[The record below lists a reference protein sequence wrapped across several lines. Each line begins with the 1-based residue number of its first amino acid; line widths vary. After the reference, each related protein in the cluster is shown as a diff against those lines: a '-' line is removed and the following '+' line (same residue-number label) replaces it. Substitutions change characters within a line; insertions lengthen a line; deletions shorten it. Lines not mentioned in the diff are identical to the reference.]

1 MTVLIK
7 VKGASFSDQ
16 ARDVSERLSRNAE
29 SVCRHYLPKGRR
41 EGRYWL
47 VGDVHGTPGRS
58 LYVRLHASDAAK
70 GAAGKWSDAATG
82 EHGDL
87 LDLIAANCH
96 LSGLS
101 QTLDEARRF
110 LALPQPEP
118 DPPNPRAGK
127 RAPPSTS
134 ARKLFA
140 MSRPV
145 SGTLGET
152 YLRTRGITAPLN
164 LPALR
169 FHPRC
174 YYWPSED
181 MPLESWPALI
191 AAITNTDGQLTG
203 VHRTWLAA
211 DGSDKAPVET
221 QRRAMGAVLGHAIRF
236 GQADD
241 VQIAGEGVETILSL
255 LGIMPGMPMAACTSA
270 NHLAAYIPPPGLK
283 RLYVARDRDAA
294 GAMAFAAL
302 DAKTGIHG
310 VKAVPLDPMTGDF
323 NEDLK
328 LHGRQALL
336 RHVRAQLDPEDA
348 ARFCSLA

>member
-1 MTVLIK
+1 MSSL
-7 VKGASFSDQ
+7 SEQ
-16 ARDVSERLSRNAE
+16 ARALTERLARNAE
-29 SVCRHYLPKGRR
+29 SVCRHYLSNGRR

-47 VGDVHGTPGRS
+47 VGDVLGAPGRS
-58 LYVRLHASDAAK
+58 LYVRLQASDAAK

-118 DPPNPRAGK
+118 APPNPRAGK
-127 RAPPSTS
+127 RASPSTA

-140 MSRPV
+140 MSRSVP
-145 SGTLGET
+145 GTLGET

-164 LPALR
+164 MPALR

-174 YYWPSED
+174 YYWPGD
-181 MPLESWPALI
+181 NMPLERWPALI
-191 AAITNTDGQLTG
+191 TAITDTDGQLTG

-236 GQADD
+236 GQAGDT
-241 VQIAGEGVETILSL
+241 QIAGEGVETILSL
-255 LGIMPGMPMAACTSA
+255 LGIMPDMPMAACTSA
-270 NHLAAYIPPPGLK
+270 NHLAAFIPPPGLK

-302 DAKTGIHG
+302 DAKAGSHE

-323 NEDLK
+323 NEDLTV
-328 LHGRQALL
+328 HGRNALL

-348 ARFCSLA
+348 ARFCAHA

>member
-1 MTVLIK
+1 MPVQSK
-7 VKGASFSDQ
+7 VEGVSLSDQ
-16 ARDVSERLSRNAE
+16 ARDLSGRLARNAE
-29 SVCRHYLPKGRR
+29 SVCRHYLAKGRR

-58 LYVRLHASDAAK
+58 LYVRLHVSDSTN

-82 EHGDL
+82 DHGDL

-96 LSGLS
+96 LSRLS
-101 QTLDEARRF
+101 ETLDEARRL

-118 DPPNPRAGK
+118 APPNPRIGK
-127 RAPPSTS
+127 RASPSTA

-140 MSRPV
+140 MSRSVP
-145 SGTLGET
+145 GTLAET
-152 YLRTRGITAPLN
+152 YLRTRGITGPLN

-174 YYWPSED
+174 YYWPGDD

-191 AAITNTDGQLTG
+191 AAITDTDGQLTG

-211 DGSDKAPVET
+211 DGGDKAPVET

-236 GQADD
+236 GQAGDT
-241 VQIAGEGVETILSL
+241 QIAGEGVETILSL
-255 LGIMPGMPMAACTSA
+255 LGIFPDMPMAACTSA
-270 NHLAAYIPPPGLK
+270 NHLAAYIPPPSLK

-302 DAKTGIHG
+302 DAKAKTLGF
-310 VKAVPLDPMTGDF
+310 KAMPLNPITGDF
-323 NEDLK
+323 NEDLT
-328 LHGRQALL
+328 LQGRQALL
-336 RHVRAQLDPEDA
+336 HQVRAQLDPEDA
-348 ARFCSLA
+348 KRFCPPA

>member
-1 MTVLIK
+1 MPVQSK
-7 VKGASFSDQ
+7 VKGASLSDH

-29 SVCRHYLPKGRR
+29 SVCRHYLAKGRR

-118 DPPNPRAGK
+118 APPNPRTGK
-127 RAPPSTS
+127 RASPSTS

-140 MSRPV
+140 MSKPV
-145 SGTLGET
+145 PGTLGET
-152 YLRTRGITAPLN
+152 YLRKRGIAAPLN

-174 YYWPSED
+174 YYWSGDD
-181 MPLESWPALI
+181 MPLENWPALI
-191 AAITNTDGQLTG
+191 AAITDNDGQLTG

-211 DGSDKAPVET
+211 DGRDKAPVET

-236 GQADD
+236 GQAGD
-241 VQIAGEGVETILSL
+241 VQIAGEGVETMLSL
-255 LGIMPGMPMAACTSA
+255 LGIMPDMPMAACTSA
-270 NHLAAYIPPPGLK
+270 NHLAAFIPPSGLK

-302 DAKTGIHG
+302 DAKAGSQGFTSM
-310 VKAVPLDPMTGDF
+310 PLDPMTGDF
-323 NEDLK
+323 NEDLT
-328 LHGRQALL
+328 LHGRNALL
-336 RHVRAQLDPEDA
+336 HHVRAQLDPEDA
-348 ARFCSLA
+348 KRFYVPA

>member
-7 VKGASFSDQ
+7 VKGASLSDQ

-29 SVCRHYLPKGRR
+29 SVCRNYLAKGRR

-47 VGDVHGTPGRS
+47 VGDVHGNPGRS

-118 DPPNPRAGK
+118 APPNPRTGK
-127 RAPPSTS
+127 RAPPSTA

-145 SGTLGET
+145 SGTVGET

-169 FHPRC
+169 FHSRC
-174 YYWPSED
+174 YYWPGDD
-181 MPLESWPALI
+181 MPLESWPALVT
-191 AAITNTDGQLTG
+191 AITDTDGQLTG

-236 GQADD
+236 GQAGDT
-241 VQIAGEGVETILSL
+241 QIAGEGVETILSL
-255 LGIMPGMPMAACTSA
+255 LGILPDMPMAACTSA
-270 NHLAAYIPPPGLK
+270 NHLAAFIPPPGLK

-294 GAMAFAAL
+294 GAKAFAAL
-302 DAKTGIHG
+302 DARAETLGI
-310 VKAVPLDPMTGDF
+310 KAMPLDPMTNDF
-323 NEDLK
+323 NDDLTV
-328 LHGRQALL
+328 HGHQALL
-336 RHVRAQLDPEDA
+336 HHVKTQLDPDDA
-348 ARFCSLA
+348 VRFCACR

>member
-1 MTVLIK
+1 MPVGSK
-7 VKGASFSDQ
+7 VEGASLSDQ
-16 ARDVSERLSRNAE
+16 ARDLSERLARNAE

-58 LYVRLHASDAAK
+58 LYVRLQSSDAVK

-82 EHGDL
+82 QHGDL

-96 LSGLS
+96 LTRLAEA
-101 QTLDEARRF
+101 LDEARRF
-110 LALPQPEP
+110 LALPQAEP
-118 DPPNPRAGK
+118 APPNPRTGK
-127 RAPPSTS
+127 RASPSTS

-140 MSRPV
+140 MSRSVP
-145 SGTLGET
+145 GTVGET

-174 YYWPSED
+174 YYWLGDD

-191 AAITNTDGQLTG
+191 AAITGNDGQLTG

-211 DGSDKAPVET
+211 DGRDKAPVET

-236 GQADD
+236 GQAQD

-255 LGIMPGMPMAACTSA
+255 LGIMPDMPMAACTSA
-270 NHLAAYIPPPGLK
+270 NHLAAFVLPPSLK

-302 DAKTGIHG
+302 DAKAESQGFTSM
-310 VKAVPLDPMTGDF
+310 PLDPMTGDF
-323 NEDLK
+323 NEDLTVHGHQSL
-328 LHGRQALL
+328 LH
-336 RHVRAQLDPEDA
+336 HVRAQLDPEDA

>member
-1 MTVLIK
+1 MISL
-7 VKGASFSDQ
+7 SEQ
-16 ARDVSERLSRNAE
+16 ARDASERLALSAE

-58 LYVRLHASDAAK
+58 LYVRLHVSDSTK

-118 DPPNPRAGK
+118 SLPNPRTGK
-127 RAPPSTS
+127 RASPSTA
-134 ARKLFA
+134 ARRLFA
-140 MSRPV
+140 MSKPV
-145 SGTLGET
+145 PGTLGET
-152 YLRTRGITAPLN
+152 YLRTRGITGPLN

-174 YYWPSED
+174 YYWPGDD

-191 AAITNTDGQLTG
+191 AAITDNDRQLTG

-236 GQADD
+236 GQARH

-255 LGIMPGMPMAACTSA
+255 LGILPAMPMAACTSA
-270 NHLAAYIPPPGLK
+270 NHLAAFVPPPSLK

-302 DAKTGIHG
+302 ED
-310 VKAVPLDPMTGDF
+310 KASSQGFKAMPLDPMTGDF
-323 NEDLK
+323 NEDLT
-328 LHGRQALL
+328 LHGRNALL
-336 RHVRAQLDPEDA
+336 HHVRAQLDPEDA
-348 ARFCSLA
+348 ARFCAHA

>member
-1 MTVLIK
+1 MTSL
-7 VKGASFSDQ
+7 SEQ
-16 ARDVSERLSRNAE
+16 ARALSERLARNAE
-29 SVCRHYLPKGRR
+29 SVCRHYLAKGRR

-118 DPPNPRAGK
+118 APPNPRTGK
-127 RAPPSTS
+127 RAPPSTA

-140 MSRPV
+140 MSGPV

-152 YLRTRGITAPLN
+152 YLRKRCITAPLN

-169 FHPRC
+169 FHSRC
-174 YYWPSED
+174 YYWSGED
-181 MPLESWPALI
+181 MPLESWPALV
-191 AAITNTDGQLTG
+191 AAITDNDGQLTG

-211 DGSDKAPVET
+211 DGRDKAPVET

-236 GQADD
+236 GQAGDT
-241 VQIAGEGVETILSL
+241 QIAGEGVETMLSL
-255 LGIMPGMPMAACTSA
+255 LGIFPDMPMAACTSA

-294 GAMAFAAL
+294 GATAFSAL
-302 DAKTGIHG
+302 DAKAESLGI
-310 VKAVPLDPMTGDF
+310 KAMPLDPMTGDF
-323 NEDLK
+323 NEDLT
-328 LHGRQALL
+328 LHGRRALL
-336 RHVRAQLDPEDA
+336 HHVRAQFDPEDA
-348 ARFCSLA
+348 ARFCACR

>member
-1 MTVLIK
+1 MISL
-7 VKGASFSDQ
+7 SEQ
-16 ARDVSERLSRNAE
+16 ARDVSERLALSAE
-29 SVCRHYLPKGRR
+29 SVCRHYLAKGRR

-47 VGDVHGTPGRS
+47 VGDVHGNPGRS
-58 LYVRLHASDAAK
+58 LYVRLQSSDGTT

-96 LSGLS
+96 LTRLAEK
-101 QTLDEARRF
+101 LDEARRF

-118 DPPNPRAGK
+118 APPNPRTGN
-127 RAPPSTS
+127 RASPSTA
-134 ARKLFA
+134 ARRLFA
-140 MSRPV
+140 MSRSVP
-145 SGTLGET
+145 GTLAET

-174 YYWPSED
+174 YYWSGED

-191 AAITNTDGQLTG
+191 AAITDTDGQLTG
-203 VHRTWLAA
+203 VHRTWLAT
-211 DGSDKAPVET
+211 DGSDKAPVEN

-236 GQADD
+236 GQAGDT
-241 VQIAGEGVETILSL
+241 QIAGEGIETMLSL
-255 LGIMPGMPMAACTSA
+255 LGIFPDMPMAACTSA
-270 NHLAAYIPPPGLK
+270 NHLAAYIPPPSLK

-302 DAKTGIHG
+302 DAKAGSQG
-310 VKAVPLDPMTGDF
+310 FKAMPLNPMTGDF
-323 NEDLK
+323 NEDLTV
-328 LHGRQALL
+328 HGRNALL
-336 RHVRAQLDPEDA
+336 RHVRTQLDPEDA
-348 ARFCSLA
+348 ARFCAYR